1 MPFRDWR
8 LRLQDILESISEIEQ
23 RTKGITFEQFAKN
36 QTTVKAVLYDFIII
50 GEATRNVS
58 KEIQSRYPLIPWRL
72 MGGMRNV
79 ATHEYF
85 QVNLSRV
92 WATIQ
97 EDLPTLVPQQTEMSL
112 VPIYKEM
119 PNFVEV
125 YQTLKSEHFAITGI
139 FPVSRDKSSRIIEF
153 DCIMI
158 NENRQT

>member
-1 MPFRDWR
+1 MPSRDWR

-23 RTKGITFEQFAKN
+23 RTKGMTFEKFAKN
-36 QTTVKAVLYDFIII
+36 QTTIRAVLYDFIII
-50 GEATRNVS
+50 GEATRNVP

-97 EDLPTLVPQQTEMSL
+97 EDLPSLVPQLQEVLESETEA
-112 VPIYKEM
+112 E
-119 PNFVEV
+119 
-125 YQTLKSEHFAITGI
+125 
-139 FPVSRDKSSRIIEF
+139 
-153 DCIMI
+153 
-158 NENRQT
+158 

>member
-1 MPFRDWR
+1 MPSRNWR

-23 RTKGITFEQFAKN
+23 RTKGITFEQFARN

-72 MGGMRNV
+72 MGGMRNI

-92 WATIQ
+92 WTTIQ
-97 EDLPTLVPQQTEMSL
+97 EDLPTLVSQLQKVLESETE
-112 VPIYKEM
+112 
-119 PNFVEV
+119 
-125 YQTLKSEHFAITGI
+125 
-139 FPVSRDKSSRIIEF
+139 IE
-153 DCIMI
+153 
-158 NENRQT
+158 

>member
-1 MPFRDWR
+1 MPSRDWR

-23 RTKGITFEQFAKN
+23 CTKGITFEQFARN
-36 QTTVKAVLYDFIII
+36 QTTVKAVLYDFIIIAVFSRMRGNKILERFTVQDFNTPHSCDYRYI

-97 EDLPTLVPQQTEMSL
+97 EDLPTLVPRLQEVLES
-112 VPIYKEM
+112 E
-119 PNFVEV
+119 VE
-125 YQTLKSEHFAITGI
+125 
-139 FPVSRDKSSRIIEF
+139 IE
-153 DCIMI
+153 
-158 NENRQT
+158 